1 MSSGAVQLGSRCLPK
16 TECKVAILREI
27 HIFHQGGRR
36 PSRGAIYEIRKSYG
50 HPWTQWTPLLSQV
63 ESTKQTL
70 YITPSFENV
79 CASLL
84 CEKRMRASKISC
96 SLAREL
102 KSKYIFAR
110 AMSGVSQKKK
120 RKTFVAKKS
129 KRLPFGNIAALR
141 ITDIGIAYQVPGQRR
156 ERSIIAVRTV
166 NHEGD
171 TDPCFDDDLSEH
183 LQGYRTDSTREVIC
197 GDGGTVNRKCIQSI
211 KPGWNEEEERDV
223 AAKIFILD
231 RGSLQ
236 GEFIVRGAEDH
247 RELRI
252 LWYTRRKSQLRK
264 DSANSTRN
272 DFL

>member
-50 HPWTQWTPLLSQV
+50 HPWAQWTPLLSQV
-63 ESTKQTL
+63 ESTRQTL

-79 CASLL
+79 ST
-84 CEKRMRASKISC
+84 SS
-96 SLAREL
+96 REQCPEL
-102 KSKYIFAR
+102 R
-110 AMSGVSQKKK
+110 EK
-120 RKTFVAKKS
+120 RKTYVAKRS
-129 KRLPFGNIAALR
+129 KRLH
-141 ITDIGIAYQVPGQRR
+141 IGISLQVPGQRR

-211 KPGWNEEEERDV
+211 KPGWNEEEEGDV

-252 LWYTRRKSQLRK
+252 LWYTRRKSQPRK